1 MTDDELEKIN
11 RYLNY
16 TFKTDGFLLKKRKQI
31 DDSCEVY
38 LNDEFLGLIYKESEE
53 GEDDFQFH
61 MSILKEDLKK

>member
-1 MTDDELEKIN
+1 MP
-11 RYLNY
+11 Y
-16 TFKTDGFLLKKRKQI
+16 TILFVFRRCCLSLLKKRKQI

-53 GEDDFQFH
+53 GEDEFQFH